1 MAALLKVILVPHLVL
16 GASLALHIPAGAA
29 PVDAC
34 KSLLAQFKAAAGRA
48 NSEIDSTAA
57 NLREAAS
64 QVPNDKRR
72 ISLIAR
78 SCAASA
84 EARGVLT
91 SYRIVA
97 AECMGDTPE
106 RSDFLNELDRAI
118 SRIRTMLDRACN

>member
-1 MAALLKVILVPHLVL
+1 MAALLKVISVPYLVL
-16 GASLALHIPAGAA
+16 STSLALHIPAAAA
-29 PVDAC
+29 PADSC
-34 KSLLAQFKAAAGRA
+34 KSLLAQFKTTAARA
-48 NSEIDSTAA
+48 NREIDTTAA
-57 NLREAAS
+57 NLQEAAS

-97 AECMGDTPE
+97 VECMADTRE

-118 SRIRTMLDRACN
+118 SKLRAMLDRACY

>member
-1 MAALLKVILVPHLVL
+1 MALLLKGIWITCLVL
-16 GASLALHIPAGAA
+16 GASLTLLVPAGAA

-48 NSEIDSTAA
+48 NREIDSTAA
-57 NLREAAS
+57 NLQEAVS
-64 QVPNDKRR
+64 RVPNDKARV
-72 ISLIAR
+72 SLIAR

-106 RSDFLNELDRAI
+106 RSDFLNDLDRAI
-118 SRIRTMLDRACN
+118 SKIRVMLDRACD

>member
-16 GASLALHIPAGAA
+16 GASLALHIPAGAT

-97 AECMGDTPE
+97 VECMGDTRE